1 MAGGSAARWF
11 HRPLPR
17 PGARLRL
24 VCLPC
29 AGGGAAAFRT
39 WPAALPDDVEVVAVR
54 LPGRENRTAQP
65 PYDRWPPLV
74 AELGTAL
81 AEAVEP
87 PYVLFGHSLG
97 GMIGYE
103 LTVRPGPAPLPERLI
118 LAGCRAPHVPLLVPA
133 VHGLPD
139 AAFAEGLRRLAGTPE
154 EVLRNP
160 ALLALLTP
168 MLRAD
173 LRLAETWPPAG
184 TPPLPVALTT
194 FGGAAD
200 PMAPPAAVAGWR
212 RHAPLGV
219 RAHRLPGGHF
229 FPREHDAAFLRLLAG
244 ELRAPHARDGRGT
257 APCAPCTSPTPTR
270 SSAPGSA
277 PS

>member
-1 MAGGSAARWF
+1 MAAAPAARWF

-29 AGGGAAAFRT
+29 AGGGAAAFRG

-54 LPGRENRTAQP
+54 LPGRENRTAQA

-74 AELGTAL
+74 AALGAAL
-81 AEAVEP
+81 AEEVAP
-87 PYVLFGHSLG
+87 PYALFGHSLG
-97 GMIGYE
+97 AMLAYE
-103 LTVRPGPAPLPERLI
+103 LTVTPGPAPLPERLI
-118 LAGCRAPHVPLLVPA
+118 LAGCRAPDVPLLVPA
-133 VHGLPD
+133 VHDLPD
-139 AAFAEGLRRLAGTPE
+139 AAFAEGLRRMAGTPE

-184 TPPLPVALTT
+184 ARPLPLAPTL
-194 FGGAAD
+194 FGAADD
-200 PMAPPAAVAGWR
+200 PMAPPSAVAGWR
-212 RHAPLGV
+212 RHAPPGV
-219 RAHRLPGGHF
+219 RAHQLPGGHF
-229 FPREHDAAFLRLLAG
+229 FPQEHAARFLRLLAG
-244 ELRAPHARDGRGT
+244 ELRPRHGRGT